1 MDPNMKTN
9 LAHIFP
15 LLLRLAQ
22 MQGESL
28 DRLALKSELDRL
40 SETTLSATQALNALH
55 EALRLRRPRWIRST
69 AVDPAVVPCLM
80 YNANEGWRILR
91 GKNAQGAWVTQWFDL
106 DSHQWIEEQLEELT
120 SWQVAK
126 LKLAQPFDFSSSVV
140 FGLIKRELFSTPSS
154 WVGGTVAGL
163 MINLIALTASFYSMQ
178 VYDRVVP
185 TAASQTLWVLT
196 IGVLAAIVFEMVTK
210 WIRSLIYED
219 MVERLD
225 QRLSRD
231 VFTRFLAVRLDQMP
245 SSVGSLAS
253 QLKGYETVRGFLMAL
268 CSHAMVDFPFAFVFI
283 ATVAMIGGWLAVIPL
298 IFFCVSLLCGLIY
311 RNKVDALSQKATA
324 ANNFKTGLLVES
336 IEGAE
341 TIKSGQG
348 GWRMLSKWMDTT
360 DEARTY
366 EMQIKRIGDNAQIF
380 SAGMQQ
386 FAYVLIV
393 AMGALQ
399 ISRGEL
405 TMGGMIACSIL
416 SGRILGP
423 VSTLPSLLIQ
433 WAHSKSA
440 LQGLDR
446 LWALEDDHHGQEQS
460 VVLSKIQG
468 RYQLEKVSSH
478 YGGTAALNIEN
489 LTISPGDRI
498 GVLGPIGAGKTTL
511 LRLLS
516 GMYKPQSG
524 SVKIDGIDITHISK
538 PVLAEKI
545 GYLQQEGRLFA
556 GTLRENLVLGLMDP
570 GDDVIMD
577 AARKTGLHLVLAA
590 HPKGL
595 HQVIHE
601 GGTGLSSGQRQLVN
615 ITRVFLRQPSI
626 WLLDEPTSSV
636 DSQLEHQLIAA
647 LANVL
652 KPTDVL
658 VVVTH
663 KPDVLKLVNR
673 IVVIANRQI
682 VVDGPRDTVL
692 KQLSVPR
699 HENPPPAHSAG
710 PSHQEPLA

>member
-1 MDPNMKTN
+1 MDSNVKNDMGQV
-9 LAHIFP
+9 FP

-28 DRLALKSELDRL
+28 DRLALKGELDRL
-40 SETTLSATQALNALH
+40 NGTALSATQTLNALH
-55 EALRLRRPRWIRST
+55 DALRLRKPRWIQSSD
-69 AVDPAVVPCLM
+69 VDPAVVPCLM
-80 YNANEGWRILR
+80 YNAGEGWRILR
-91 GKNAQGAWVTQWFDL
+91 GKNAQGEWVTQWFDL
-106 DSHQWIEEQLEELT
+106 ASHQWIEAQLEELA
-120 SWQVAK
+120 SWQIAK
-126 LKLAQPFDFSSSVV
+126 LKLAQPYDFSSSAV

-154 WVGGTVAGL
+154 WLGGTVAGL

-196 IGVLAAIVFEMVTK
+196 IGVLAAIAFEMVTK
-210 WIRSLIYED
+210 WVRSLIYDD

-225 QRLSRD
+225 QKLSRD
-231 VFTRFLAVRLDQMP
+231 VFARFLAVRLDQLP

-268 CSHAMVDFPFAFVFI
+268 CSHAMVDFPFAFIFI

-298 IFFCVSLLCGLIY
+298 IFFCVSLLCGLFY
-311 RNKVDALSQKATA
+311 RKKVDALSQKATA

-348 GWRMLSKWMDTT
+348 GWRMLSKWLDTT
-360 DEARTY
+360 DEARNY
-366 EMQIKRIGDNAQIF
+366 EMQIKRISDNAQIL
-380 SAGMQQ
+380 SAGLQQ

-399 ISRGEL
+399 ISSGEL

-460 VVLSKIQG
+460 VVLHKIQG
-468 RYQLEKVSSH
+468 RYQLEKVTSH

-524 SVKIDGIDITHISK
+524 SVKIDGIDIAHISK

-556 GTLRENLVLGLMDP
+556 GTLRENLVLGMMDP

-577 AARKTGLHLVLAA
+577 AARKTGLHLVLTA

-595 HQVIHE
+595 HQIIHE

-615 ITRVFLRQPSI
+615 LTRVFLRQPSI
-626 WLLDEPTSSV
+626 WLLDEPTASV
-636 DSQLEHQLIAA
+636 DSQLEQQLIVA

-658 VVVTH
+658 VAVTH

-673 IVVIANRQI
+673 IVVVANRQI

-699 HENPPPAHSAG
+699 QENPSSAQRAG
-710 PSHQEPLA
+710 HSHQEPLA